1 MLEGGIVLVLM
12 GAFAMLTAVSQ
23 LKKAR
28 MQLLWLRTSAL
39 VVGSEVQDNYEGY
52 TPKIT
57 YEYEYQN
64 AKFVGQTYKSVLVT
78 YNWKGPS
85 ERIVQRYRPGNRVPV
100 YIDPMDPSNAV
111 LELGGF
117 GVHKFLIAISAI
129 ATLAGLVLLLYA
141 LF

>member
-1 MLEGGIVLVLM
+1 MLVGGIVMFLM
-12 GAFAMLTAVSQ
+12 GAFAVLAASSQ

-39 VVGSEVQDNYEGY
+39 IVESEVQDNYEGY

-64 AKFVGQTYKSVLVT
+64 VKFVGQTYKSVLVT

-85 ERIVQRYRPGNRVPV
+85 ERIVQRYRPGNRVSI
-100 YIDPMDPSNAV
+100 YINPIDPSNSV

-117 GVHKFLIAISAI
+117 GVHQFLIAISAI
-129 ATLAGLVLLLYA
+129 AMLAGLVLLLYA
-141 LF
+141 LT